1 MQSSNFA
8 KSNNFD
14 DSGNNLTAVLFI
26 SPVRVQG
33 GQTVHLLHT
42 GEKEGRGG
50 IGNTYL

>member
-26 SPVRVQG
+26 SPVTTG
-33 GQTVHLLHT
+33 GQTEHLLHT
-42 GEKEGRGG
+42 GEKEGRGKG
-50 IGNTYL
+50 